1 MRTLLP
7 PTLLLTCKC
16 NTWSVNY
23 FPKFLI
29 VLVVLAS
36 LWVVVVGERIA
47 GVYAGWRI
55 EGLLEW
61 GNGEGRFVDTLRLR
75 VCFIRTLNIGLLAKY
90 TQYSYEGYFAGSS
103 YGAQGQSA

>member
-1 MRTLLP
+1 MHNPYLLSSSTITTEYMADLWGFGSIAASVCARLP
-7 PTLLLTCKC
+7 STLLLTCKC

-55 EGLLEW
+55 EGCW
-61 GNGEGRFVDTLRLR
+61 SGGMARVDL
-75 VCFIRTLNIGLLAKY
+75 
-90 TQYSYEGYFAGSS
+90 
-103 YGAQGQSA
+103 

>member
-1 MRTLLP
+1 MGLGILSPAFLHNPYLLSSSTIATEYMADSWGFGSIAAPVRTLLP
-7 PTLLLTCKC
+7 STLLLTCKC

-55 EGLLEW
+55 EGCW
-61 GNGEGRFVDTLRLR
+61 SGGMARVDL
-75 VCFIRTLNIGLLAKY
+75 
-90 TQYSYEGYFAGSS
+90 
-103 YGAQGQSA
+103 